1 MLERDDLKKS
11 LDEANNTQLFELTPK
26 QTPEIKL
33 AKASSPKQSVNS
45 DLAKISELQ
54 K

>member
-33 AKASSPKQSVNS
+33 AKASVNT